1 MPIPATI
8 LALAFLTP
16 ASGGGDAPS
25 SAELASKAEAFTSG
39 AEEPSRANLTAEALR
54 VLLATSERY
63 EPDPPV
69 GRLRPDRLEAWQ
81 EQERTRLDALRAR
94 AAASGEEWP
103 YEGVYRVAPGG
114 RIPAGYRVGG
124 TAIAAEA
131 LLLAPG
137 ADDARREQ
145 VARSVRF
152 VLRMLREDPSLAPFQ
167 DRTGAED
174 PALDHRAYDV
184 RGWGHTYALSLILRL
199 LEEGGVEAALGEEA
213 RAAVPGLLRALAAG
227 EGLGGG
233 WNYASG
239 TTASPF
245 QTGATLLVLFRAQAQ
260 GFTVEEGLVRR
271 ALDALE
277 RGRRED
283 SGSYSYSV
291 RPSQR
296 GHREAMN
303 GSSARASVAELAL
316 FLGGRSSA
324 ERLRV
329 AVDGFFLGW
338 DDLLVRKSQQG
349 THEGP
354 YGIAPYYFF
363 FGHGYAALAIE
374 ALPEG
379 ERAPLRDQLLERL
392 VRTREEGGGWNDRVF
407 PRTRSYGTAMAL
419 QALVAPGS
427 APHPGWSIS
436 EGEPAKNAA
445 PEGGQ

>member
-1 MPIPATI
+1 M
-8 LALAFLTP
+8 
-16 ASGGGDAPS
+16 
-25 SAELASKAEAFTSG
+25 
-39 AEEPSRANLTAEALR
+39 
-54 VLLATSERY
+54 
-63 EPDPPV
+63 

-81 EQERTRLDALRAR
+81 ARERERLGALRAN
-94 AAASGEEWP
+94 AATSGEEWP
-103 YEGVYRVAPGG
+103 YEGVYRVGPDG

-131 LLLAPG
+131 LLMAPG
-137 ADDARREQ
+137 ADEGRRAQ

-152 VLRMLREDPSLAPFQ
+152 VLRMLREDPALAPFR
-167 DRTGAED
+167 DRSGAED

-199 LEEGGVEAALGEEA
+199 LEEGGAEAELGAEA
-213 RAAVPGLLRALAAG
+213 RAAVPGLLQALAAG
-227 EGLGGG
+227 EGRGGG

-239 TTASPF
+239 ATASPF
-245 QTGATLLVLFRAQAQ
+245 QTGATLLVLYRARAQ
-260 GFTVEEGLVRR
+260 GFAVDGALVQR
-271 ALDALE
+271 ALEALE

-283 SGSYSYSV
+283 SGAYSYSV
-291 RPSQR
+291 RPGQR

-316 FLGGRSSA
+316 FLGGRASA
-324 ERLRV
+324 ARLRL

-374 ALPEG
+374 ALPEA
-379 ERAPLRDQLLERL
+379 ERGPLREQLLERL

-419 QALVAPGS
+419 QALVAPEG
-427 APHPGWSIS
+427 APHPAWTAA
-436 EGEPAKNAA
+436 EGEPAGE
-445 PEGGQ
+445 PSSEGGQ